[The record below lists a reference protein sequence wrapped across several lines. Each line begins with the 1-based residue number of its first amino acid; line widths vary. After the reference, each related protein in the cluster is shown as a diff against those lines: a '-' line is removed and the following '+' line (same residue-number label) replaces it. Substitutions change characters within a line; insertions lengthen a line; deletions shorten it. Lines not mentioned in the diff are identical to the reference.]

1 MKVTLMI
8 PALLVPAILATSD
21 LRPEET
27 EFFETHIRPVLVDH
41 CYGCH
46 SKEAGKHGEACG
58 STPRLIWL
66 AGGGNWP
73 RHLARRS

>member
-1 MKVTLMI
+1 MI

-46 SKEAGKHGEACG
+46 SKEAGKARGACG
-58 STPRLIWL
+58 STPRLICWL
-66 AGGGNWP
+66 VAA
-73 RHLARRS
+73 LAPPSCPAILMRVC